1 MGLPAK
7 LVRSQLNFF
16 KPLVTNCSLE
26 TIRHGQDKLGELM
39 EAIHKKDVLVRDC
52 PFENFEGAWII
63 PRDER
68 RQGVILYLHGGGYT
82 CGDLE
87 YAKGFGA
94 TLADREGVRVFCA
107 AYRLAPE
114 HPYPAALDDAL
125 AAYEY
130 LQSKGYSGDRIALCG
145 ESAGGGLCFAL
156 CLALRE
162 RKTELPCGI
171 IAISPWTDLTA
182 SGGSYETNREN
193 DPSLTAEVLE
203 FYAKCYAVDRDRT
216 DPLISPLFGDMTG
229 MPPTLIF
236 AGGDEILL
244 DDSRRIHENLLAAR
258 VHSELKVA
266 PARWHAYVLYQLEE
280 NDDDFDTINAFL
292 NRRLSPE
299 RKLRWMRLDNAAKIY
314 PAAQRKNWNNFFR
327 VSATLTEPVDRDVLR
342 SALDVTVRR
351 FPSIAVR
358 LRRGLF
364 WYYFEELSELP
375 EIREEKAWP
384 LAHSPFGEV
393 RKCAFRVIVYKNRIA
408 LEIFHSVTD
417 GTGAMIFLKSLLAE
431 YLTQLHGIDI
441 PDENGVLSRLD
452 APSDEELEDSFLR
465 YSGSIRA
472 SRRERTAYRLD
483 GTPQKDGAL
492 NLVTFMLDSDAVI
505 KRAHECGVSV
515 TEFLCAA
522 MMRAVLGFQA
532 HHIHARFWRRPV
544 RILIPVNLRGLFSSR
559 TLRNFTLYVTPEVDP
574 LLGHYTFEE
583 LCSVAHHTMGLDC
596 TAKLMGTRIAANVS
610 SEKAL
615 ILKIM
620 PLFIKNVAMKAA
632 FDAVGERK
640 SCLCLSNLGNV
651 TIPEAMRPYV
661 ERMDFIIG
669 PPARAHHNCGVIS
682 YNGTMYIN
690 MIRNI
695 VEPEL
700 EMSFY
705 KALRAQELAV
715 RVESN
720 QP

>member
-1 MGLPAK
+1 MGLPAR

-16 KPLVTNCSLE
+16 KPLVASCSLE
-26 TIRHGQDKLGELM
+26 TVRHGQDKLGELM
-39 EAIHKKDVLVRDC
+39 EAIHKKDVLVRNQS
-52 PFENFEGAWII
+52 FEKFDGAWII

-125 AAYEY
+125 EAYQY
-130 LQSKGYSGDRIALCG
+130 LQSKGYGGDRIALCG

-162 RKTELPCGI
+162 RGLELPCGI

-203 FYAKCYAVDRDRT
+203 FYAQCYAGERDRT
-216 DPLISPLFGDMTG
+216 DPLISPLFGDMTD

-244 DDSRRIHENLLAAR
+244 DDSRRMHDNLLSAK

-280 NDDDFDTINAFL
+280 NDSDFDTINTFL
-292 NRRLSPE
+292 NHRLSPE

-327 VSATLTEPVDRDVLR
+327 VSATLTEPVDRVVLR

-375 EIREEKAWP
+375 DIREEKSCP
-384 LAHSPFGEV
+384 LAHSPFSEV
-393 RKCAFRVIVYKNRIA
+393 RRCAFRVIVYKKRIA

-417 GTGAMIFLKSLLAE
+417 GTGAIIFLKSLLAE
-431 YLTQLHGIDI
+431 YLTQKHGIDI
-441 PDENGVLSRLD
+441 PNEDGVLCRLD
-452 APSDEELEDSFLR
+452 APSKDELEDSFLKH
-465 YSGSIRA
+465 SGSIRA
-472 SRRERTAYRLD
+472 SRRERTAYHID
-483 GTPQKDGAL
+483 GTPEKDGFL
-492 NLVTFMLDSDAVI
+492 NLVTFMLDADAVRE
-505 KRAHECGVSV
+505 RAHACGVSV

-522 MMRAVLGFQA
+522 MMRAVLGHQSHRVHSHF
-532 HHIHARFWRRPV
+532 RRRPV
-544 RILIPVNLRGLFSSR
+544 KILIPVNLRRLFPSH

-583 LCSVAHHTMGLDC
+583 LCLVAHHTMGLDC
-596 TAKLMGTRIAANVS
+596 TAKLMGARIAANVS

-615 ILKIM
+615 ALKIM
-620 PLFIKNVAMKAA
+620 PLFIKNAAMKAA

-640 SCLCLSNLGNV
+640 SCLCLSNLGEV
-651 TIPEAMRPYV
+651 KLPDAMRPYV

-669 PPARAHHNCGVIS
+669 TPARAHNNCGVLS

-700 EMSFY
+700 EEGFY
-705 KALRAQELAV
+705 KALRGQGLAV
-715 RVESN
+715 KVESN
-720 QP
+720 QQ